1 MVTSLRVLY
10 AGPDHQ
16 TAAAALEE
24 HLSRAQIEAV
34 PSPAAALELLSD
46 QCDCLV
52 LAHTPEFDGLGLLRT
67 ARDRERDLPAVLFP
81 ERGGEALATR
91 ALRAGAT
98 DYVRR
103 TSDQP
108 YALLA
113 DRISD
118 AVVDSGS
125 DSDSDSAPGPA
136 AGSGPAPE
144 ADQDPAQHPAPDT
157 DPAGAAVPYKALFTH
172 ANDAVAMV
180 TFAGDVPTIETANK
194 LFIEQFAPEADL
206 SELVGR
212 DIDVVVAPLNRRESA
227 RSITD
232 RVHDGELVTDTITR
246 QTADG
251 RRKFRFQA
259 VPVGAPELHAA
270 PRAFAIYTDIT
281 QRDRQQQRLKA
292 QTQKIATLHETA
304 AEISRCGS
312 DKAVYEVIAAAAE
325 EILAFDTAIVNAAI
339 DGSLVPQATS
349 AELTANQYYDTVPV
363 DADDLL
369 VARAYRAG
377 ESHLVDD
384 LREHDVSPADQAY
397 RSVLTVPIADH
408 GVLQAVAEETGAFN
422 DQDRELAELLAA
434 HADARLT
441 QLATERQLRDQT
453 AELERQNDRLEKFAS
468 VVSHDLRNPLQV
480 AQARVE
486 LTRQTENQSHLDDA
500 EAALDW
506 AETLISDLLTLARQ
520 GQTVDDPTELSLA
533 QAVSDCWRSVKAPE
547 STVDI
552 VDDQRIVA
560 DPDRLRQLLE
570 NLFGNA
576 VDHAGAAV
584 HVTIGTLAD
593 ADGFYVADDGPG
605 IDPADRN
612 KVFEGGYSTAE
623 DGTGF
628 GLRIVDEIATAHG
641 WSVEVAESDAGGTR
655 FEVSGVEFPAAN
667 PGAAGS

>member
-24 HLSRAQIEAV
+24 HLSQAQIEAV

-46 QCDCLV
+46 QYDCLV

-81 ERGGEALATR
+81 ERGDEALATR

-125 DSDSDSAPGPA
+125 DS
-136 AGSGPAPE
+136 GPAPE
-144 ADQDPAQHPAPDT
+144 ADQDPARHPAPDT

-180 TFAGDVPTIETANK
+180 TFAGDVPTIETANE

-212 DIDVVVAPLNRRESA
+212 DIDVVVAPLDCRESA

-251 RRKFRFQA
+251 PRKFRFQA
-259 VPVGAPELHAA
+259 VPVGASELHAA
-270 PRAFAIYTDIT
+270 PHAFAIYTDIT
-281 QRDRQQQRLKA
+281 QRDRQQQRLKT

-312 DKAVYEVIAAAAE
+312 DEAVYEVIAAAAE

-349 AELTANQYYDTVPV
+349 AELTADHYYDTVPV

-408 GVLQAVAEETGAFN
+408 GVLQAVAEETSAFD

-441 QLATERQLRDQT
+441 QLATERQLRDRT

-486 LTRQTENQSHLDDA
+486 LTRQTENHSHLDDA

-533 QAVSDCWRSVKAPE
+533 QAASDCWRSVKAPE

-552 VDDQRIVA
+552 VDDQRIMA

-593 ADGFYVADDGPG
+593 ADGFYIADDGPG
-605 IDPADRN
+605 IDPANRN

-655 FEVSGVEFPAAN
+655 FEISDVESPAAN